1 MRAGLSGRARGTAIR
16 VALITCLV
24 AATGMPTVAKDMKL
38 GGQQNQHPEAPP
50 PVKLPL
56 NFVELPPMLA
66 AMQEADGR
74 WRHVRIDAWLD
85 ADDEFTGRMLDNLKK
100 AIAKRVSDELADV
113 GYDAL
118 HSPRD
123 GSEVAKKTIRKVA
136 EETLGHSWKGTVRIR
151 AMLVY

>member
-1 MRAGLSGRARGTAIR
+1 MPSVFPGRATVVRIGCAVFACT
-16 VALITCLV
+16 VALGIQP
-24 AATGMPTVAKDMKL
+24 ATARDVKL
-38 GGQQNQHPEAPP
+38 GGQQTLRPEVPP

-85 ADDEFTGRMLDNLKK
+85 ADDEFTGKMLDNLKK
-100 AIAKRVSDELADV
+100 VIAKKVSDELPEV

-123 GSEVAKKTIRKVA
+123 GSELAKKKIRKVA
-136 EETLGHSWKGTVRIR
+136 EETLGHSWKGDVRIR